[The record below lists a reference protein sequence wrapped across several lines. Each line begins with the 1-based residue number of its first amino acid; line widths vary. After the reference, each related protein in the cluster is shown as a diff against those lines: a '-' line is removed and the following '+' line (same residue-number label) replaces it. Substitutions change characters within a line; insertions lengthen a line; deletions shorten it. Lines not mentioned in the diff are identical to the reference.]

1 MLFLNKKKLF
11 QLDNRLQ
18 LCASMVRND
27 CKLADIGTDH
37 AYLPIW
43 LVKNGIIKKAIAADV
58 NLGPLQKA
66 AFHIR
71 RYSVV
76 EQVDARLSDGLEL
89 IFPNEA
95 DDIVIA
101 GMGGELISSIIEKA
115 IWLKD
120 NNKHLILQPMT
131 SEPELRSYLSQNGF
145 SIKQEQAVKNGEHI
159 YTVMQAEYDPKYV
172 QTDVLFPY
180 IGILKGNT
188 PDNRAYIKRK
198 CDCLQKRVNGL
209 RQGGDNDN
217 EANRLAEIIQR
228 LKDML

>member
-43 LVKNGIIKKAIAADV
+43 LVKKGIIEKAIAADIH
-58 NLGPLQKA
+58 LGPLQKA

-71 RYSVV
+71 RYSVGK
-76 EQVDARLSDGLEL
+76 QVDARLSDGLEL
-89 IFPNEA
+89 VFPNEA

-101 GMGGELISSIIEKA
+101 GMGGELISSIIEKTP
-115 IWLKD
+115 WLKD
-120 NNKHLILQPMT
+120 PNKHLILQPMT
-131 SEPELRSYLSQNGF
+131 SEPELRRYLSQNGF
-145 SIKQEQAVKNGEHI
+145 SVKQEQAVKDGEHV
-159 YTVMQAEYDPKYV
+159 YTVMQAEYAPEQV

-180 IGILKGNT
+180 IGILKADT
-188 PDNRAYIKRK
+188 TENRAYIERQYNR
-198 CDCLQKRVNGL
+198 LQKRVNGL
-209 RQGGDNDN
+209 RQSGVSTN
-217 EANRLAEIIQR
+217 EADGLVEILEQ
-228 LKDML
+228 LKTML

>member
-1 MLFLNKKKLF
+1 
-11 QLDNRLQ
+11 
-18 LCASMVRND
+18 
-27 CKLADIGTDH
+27 
-37 AYLPIW
+37 
-43 LVKNGIIKKAIAADV
+43 
-58 NLGPLQKA
+58 
-66 AFHIR
+66 
-71 RYSVV
+71 
-76 EQVDARLSDGLEL
+76 
-89 IFPNEA
+89 
-95 DDIVIA
+95 
-101 GMGGELISSIIEKA
+101 MGGELISSIIEKA

>member
-1 MLFLNKKKLF
+1 LLFLNKKKLF

-43 LVKNGIIKKAIAADV
+43 LVKNAADV

-188 PDNRAYIKRK
+188 PDNWAYIKRK